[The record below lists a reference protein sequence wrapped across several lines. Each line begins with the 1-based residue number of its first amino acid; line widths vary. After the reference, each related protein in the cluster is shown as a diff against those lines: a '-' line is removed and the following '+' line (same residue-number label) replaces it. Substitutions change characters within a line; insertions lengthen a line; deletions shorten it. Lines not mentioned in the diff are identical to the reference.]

1 MTLLATC
8 SKIQVTSK
16 QNEKNAAK
24 GGDLVVT
31 SVNKDVTQAAREICD
46 VIAETLCKF
55 GPGDRERAL
64 GILEG
69 MAIMREIQQNRSP

>member
-1 MTLLATC
+1 M
-8 SKIQVTSK
+8 
-16 QNEKNAAK
+16 
-24 GGDLVVT
+24 VVT

-69 MAIMREIQQNRSP
+69 MAIMRELQQNRPL